1 MTADFPSYRSFMM
14 RKSWWS
20 VPGWRQTFSAR
31 PSGLSWPVFTT
42 TRSRFLFSNY
52 SAPCLMGWY
61 HLYLSK
67 NYFKKYIYIYFDC
80 CLTQMKNNCT
90 IFFLYIYFRTE
101 GRSFWVGLNQRD
113 PEHPGGWEWSDGTP
127 VSTDI
132 TAGLVMAVI
141 IRGQLV
147 ACRWRRLSS
156 RITLRMMTGDTAL
169 CTVTWA
175 TLSCHSSVM
184 LNVSG
189 SAR

>member
-1 MTADFPSYRSFMM
+1 M
-14 RKSWWS
+14 
-20 VPGWRQTFSAR
+20 
-31 PSGLSWPVFTT
+31 
-42 TRSRFLFSNY
+42 
-52 SAPCLMGWY
+52 
-61 HLYLSK
+61 
-67 NYFKKYIYIYFDC
+67 KY
-80 CLTQMKNNCT
+80 NCT
-90 IFFLYIYFRTE
+90 IFFLYIYIYIYFRTE
-101 GRSFWVGLNQRD
+101 GRSFWVGLNKRD

-132 TAGLVMAVI
+132 PAGLVMAVI

-156 RITLRMMTGDTAL
+156 RITLRMMTGGTAL

-189 SAR
+189 SARQPKVNGAVAVILGCSEQMHKAALLSLFQHDLLYVAGEKLKKPYWYTERKLNFY

>member
-1 MTADFPSYRSFMM
+1 MK
-14 RKSWWS
+14 KSWWS

-42 TRSRFLFSNY
+42 TRSRFLLSNY

-67 NYFKKYIYIYFDC
+67 NYLKKNWLLSNSNEKQLHYI
-80 CLTQMKNNCT
+80 L
-90 IFFLYIYFRTE
+90 FLYIYFRTE
-101 GRSFWVGLNQRD
+101 GRSFWVGLNKRD

-127 VSTDI
+127 VSTGM
-132 TAGLVMAVI
+132 TGGLVVMAII
-141 IRGQLV
+141 IRGQLF

-156 RITLRMMTGDTAL
+156 RITVTMMTGGTAL